1 MGNQA
6 TRSVRTGER
15 TGERTGV
22 RTGGKVR
29 VWLRHLAVLASA
41 GAVLTLTTGYTPRT
55 FRMGFTPV
63 ESGATMQQITEPVV
77 AAMSRAIGMKV
88 VTFVAADYVG
98 TVEAMRAQKIDAAM
112 LSPAAMVLARKK
124 AGAKP
129 ILMTRYKGKT
139 SYYAVIFTRTDSP
152 VRKLQ
157 DLKGRTFAF
166 VDPGSTSGYVIPQL
180 MLQKAGVKSD
190 RDFRGILNAG
200 THDAVLQAVLHGQ
213 AEAGASFQKEKGVWP
228 LADSLKNPA
237 ELKKLRVVAYSDP
250 IPDQGIAV
258 NPRLDPALQKKVA
271 AFFLGLSATPEGRK
285 MIAKFYQV
293 DAFVP
298 AAETDWQP
306 VEDAFAATGRK
317 L

>member
-1 MGNQA
+1 MASRA
-6 TRSVRTGER
+6 TKAGRKRG
-15 TGERTGV
+15 
-22 RTGGKVR
+22 
-29 VWLRHLAVLASA
+29 WLRILVLLASA
-41 GAVLTLTTGYTPRT
+41 GAVSTFLAGYTPRV

-98 TVEAMRAQKIDAAM
+98 TVEALRARKIDAAM

-124 AGAKP
+124 AGARP
-129 ILMTRYKGKT
+129 ILKTRYKGKT
-139 SYYAVIFTRTDSP
+139 SYHAVIFTRADSP
-152 VRKLQ
+152 IRKLA

-180 MLQKAGVKSD
+180 MLQRAGVRAD
-190 RDFRGILNAG
+190 RDFKHVLNAG

-228 LADSLKNPA
+228 LADSFKNP
-237 ELKKLRVVAYSDP
+237 EDLKRLRVVAYSDP

-258 NPRLDPALQKKVA
+258 HPQLDPALRDKVSL
-271 AFFLGLSATPEGRK
+271 FFQHLSDTPEGRK
-285 MIAKFYQV
+285 MIARFYQV

-298 AAETDWQP
+298 AAENDWQP
-306 VEDAFAATGRK
+306 VEEAFAATGRK